1 MIGLPKKKKKNVRK
15 LLKILLNQSTLL
27 TTRQLMVA
35 VAKKNHLLKNLLRLL
50 PTLPLTT
57 TAAVVRLEP
66 AAEDT
71 IVVLHLHDLDLLD
84 VRLLDVRLLDVR
96 FLVDLVDVRLLV
108 TSSTIKRASTSSTFI
123 VVTYKLEKMPKMLL
137 FRMATRSGSP
147 SPFYVR
153 NEKEGGSS
161 HTPTGLMSV
170 ETPLVMMVLV
180 VLALMWILGVLACT
194 WWAPGSSS
202 STARQ
207 QGNDTV
213 ASTCFGVSNPSNPDV
228 RSTPTNLLASS
239 SSRVNITMS
248 E

>member
-84 VRLLDVRLLDVR
+84 VRLL
-96 FLVDLVDVRLLV
+96 VDLVDVCLLV
-108 TSSTIKRASTSSTFI
+108 STSSILRVYTWSTSI
-123 VVTYKLEKMPKMLL
+123 VLPGVAYRLEKLPKTIRIRIQLYVRL
-137 FRMATRSGSP
+137 VTLSSSQ
-147 SPFYVR
+147 SPFFAR
-153 NEKEGGSS
+153 NEKEDGSS
-161 HTPTGLMSV
+161 HIRTGRMLA
-170 ETPLVMMVLV
+170 ETRRAAERKIYSV
-180 VLALMWILGVLACT
+180 VLGCT
-194 WWAPGSSS
+194 LFLFQGSFLW
-202 STARQ
+202 TGKQ
-207 QGNDTV
+207 LEKDTL
-213 ASTCFGVSNPSNPDV
+213 ASTCFGVSNQSNPDV
-228 RSTPTNLLASS
+228 PPSVIS
-239 SSRVNITMS
+239 
-248 E
+248 